1 MSKLQLEYAGA
12 QAAKSLKSLPRNISI
27 EFLVSFDSVI
37 NGGISTLPIEHLS
50 AIGPGVF
57 EMKINGR
64 PAFRCVYTTKV
75 SGKVV
80 ILHAFKK
87 TTNGPDQANLK
98 TVKDR
103 LKSL

>member
-27 EFLVSFDSVI
+27 ESFDSVI
-37 NGGISTLPIEHLS
+37 NGGRSTLPIEHLS